1 MNKSF
6 CTIVIW
12 MLREPDSDCPEIA
25 MWKKTK
31 TIVCIMVELLSAP
44 DINEEANGQ
53 ANLYSVL
60 YVLV

>member
-1 MNKSF
+1 
-6 CTIVIW
+6 
-12 MLREPDSDCPEIA
+12 MLREPDSDYPEIA

-44 DINEEANGQ
+44 VINEANGQ

>member
-1 MNKSF
+1 
-6 CTIVIW
+6 
-12 MLREPDSDCPEIA
+12 MLGEPDSDCPEIA

-44 DINEEANGQ
+44 VINEANGQ

>member
-1 MNKSF
+1 MMN
-6 CTIVIW
+6 T
-12 MLREPDSDCPEIA
+12 DCRYVA
-25 MWKKTK
+25 ADASYYYTNTGKKTK